1 MWIVRHAFAIAVLPV
16 TVAILVP
23 LWLSRRY
30 GVTFRPPAGISD
42 LLCVILGALLMLAG
56 FALFVATVFLFATE
70 GHGTLAPWDPP
81 ARLVL
86 RGPYRFVRNPMISGV
101 LFIIVGESL
110 VVRSL
115 ALAGWAGVFLLM
127 NAIWI
132 PLFEEP
138 QLERR
143 FGADYRAYMSN
154 VRRFVPRL
162 RPWSAGST

>member
-16 TVAILVP
+16 TAAILVP

-30 GVTFRPPAGISD
+30 GATFHAPAGICS
-42 LLCVILGALLMLAG
+42 LLSVILGALLMLAG
-56 FALFVATVFLFATE
+56 LALFVATVFLFATE

-101 LFIIVGESL
+101 LFIIAGESL

-115 ALAGWAGVFLLM
+115 ALAGWAGLFLLI
-127 NAIWI
+127 NAIWL
-132 PLFEEP
+132 PLIEEP

-143 FGADYRAYMSN
+143 FGADYREYMSN

-162 RPWSAGST
+162 RAWSAGSS